1 MKNIGNNTDK
11 KLVALLAILFSIF
24 LIFNYIQHWN
34 QLPNGFHN
42 WAQSDRYSVAVKFQ
56 ENFNFFK
63 PQTHNVTSE
72 NGRCG
77 VEFPLIQY
85 VAARISHIFGSS
97 LLPFV
102 YKLLNLSILIL
113 GFGFFLKQWGKL
125 NSTRLLL
132 GILLFTSPVLMYYG
146 FNFLPDTASLG
157 LVCFGFGLLLKHKD
171 ELTVRNQI
179 LIVFVL
185 GLATLVK
192 TSSGIYLLAAI
203 GGMFMHLLLKKKWKS
218 LGLLIVSSVVM
229 LVLIVAYDYY
239 LFHKVNK
246 MFWSPVFMSSGQP
259 VQSQTDL
266 QAVFKGIGFWH
277 GQFLTYIQTILF
289 IGLGLPLFIKY
300 FKGKTSD
307 PIRWTILFAIIGL
320 LAFVLMM
327 GKQFINHDYYFIASF
342 YPLLFLLGYYVN
354 LFVSQQP
361 WKTHWAV
368 FIGLLVLVGITCQHA
383 STQFKHRN
391 GEVFL
396 WKNKGIAN
404 DVIWLR
410 GSEKQL
416 NDIGISYDDQV
427 FVGYAAAPNTSLV
440 YLNRNGKV
448 FNHEEMT
455 RDSANLAYWYERIQ
469 PDYVIIPAS
478 NHASF
483 QKDQS
488 AFYNRLV
495 LFAKRPNLYIYK
507 PI

>member
-1 MKNIGNNTDK
+1 
-11 KLVALLAILFSIF
+11 
-24 LIFNYIQHWN
+24 
-34 QLPNGFHN
+34 
-42 WAQSDRYSVAVKFQ
+42 
-56 ENFNFFK
+56 
-63 PQTHNVTSE
+63 
-72 NGRCG
+72 
-77 VEFPLIQY
+77 
-85 VAARISHIFGSS
+85 
-97 LLPFV
+97 
-102 YKLLNLSILIL
+102 
-113 GFGFFLKQWGKL
+113 
-125 NSTRLLL
+125 
-132 GILLFTSPVLMYYG
+132 
-146 FNFLPDTASLG
+146 
-157 LVCFGFGLLLKHKD
+157 
-171 ELTVRNQI
+171 
-179 LIVFVL
+179 
-185 GLATLVK
+185 
-192 TSSGIYLLAAI
+192 
-203 GGMFMHLLLKKKWKS
+203 
-218 LGLLIVSSVVM
+218 
-229 LVLIVAYDYY
+229 
-239 LFHKVNK
+239 

-277 GQFLTYIQTILF
+277 GQVLTYIQTIL
-289 IGLGLPLFIKY
+289 
-300 FKGKTSD
+300 
-307 PIRWTILFAIIGL
+307 
-320 LAFVLMM
+320 
-327 GKQFINHDYYFIASF
+327 
-342 YPLLFLLGYYVN
+342 
-354 LFVSQQP
+354 
-361 WKTHWAV
+361 